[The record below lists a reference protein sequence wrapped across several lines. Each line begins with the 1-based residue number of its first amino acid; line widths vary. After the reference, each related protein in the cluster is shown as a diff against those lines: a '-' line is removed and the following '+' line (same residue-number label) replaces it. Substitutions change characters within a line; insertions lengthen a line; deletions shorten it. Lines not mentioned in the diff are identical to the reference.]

1 MRSVQFGRVDEHDAH
16 VGAPS
21 SDVASRAQD
30 CASPASFEFPTAPR
44 VITGNGSR
52 QLDERE

>member
-1 MRSVQFGRVDEHDAH
+1 VDEHDAH

-30 CASPASFEFPTAPR
+30 CASPASFESPPAPR
-44 VITGNGSR
+44 VISGNGSR
-52 QLDERE
+52 RLDERE